1 MKLPHR
7 RQVLHLGVGV
17 AALPAMSRIARAQ
30 GYPSRPVRWIVRFP
44 AGGPDDI
51 IARLMGQWLSQR
63 LGQPFVI
70 ENRTGAAGNIATEA
84 VVKSNP
90 DGYTLLLIST
100 PNAISAA
107 VYENLNFNFIR
118 DITPV
123 ASLARGLGVMVVN
136 PSFPPKTIPEFIAYA
151 NANPGKISMAS
162 GGSGSIAHIYGEL
175 FKVMSGID
183 MVHVP
188 YRGTPLAMTDLLSG
202 QVQVMFDLVGNSIHH
217 IRSGKLRPLG
227 VTAAARLD
235 LLPDVPAIA
244 EFLPRYDASGWQGV
258 GAPKDTPVEVIERLN
273 KEVIAALAD
282 PTIKTRLVETGYTP
296 TPMSIPDFKKFI
308 VEDTEKWAKVVK
320 FAGIKAE

>member
-100 PNAISAA
+100 PNAINAA

-136 PSFPPKTIPEFIAYA
+136 PSFPPQD
-151 NANPGKISMAS
+151 N
-162 GGSGSIAHIYGEL
+162 
-175 FKVMSGID
+175 SGI
-183 MVHVP
+183 H
-188 YRGTPLAMTDLLSG
+188 R
-202 QVQVMFDLVGNSIHH
+202 
-217 IRSGKLRPLG
+217 LRQRQSRQDQHG
-227 VTAAARLD
+227 VWRQRQHRAYLR
-235 LLPDVPAIA
+235 
-244 EFLPRYDASGWQGV
+244 
-258 GAPKDTPVEVIERLN
+258 
-273 KEVIAALAD
+273 
-282 PTIKTRLVETGYTP
+282 
-296 TPMSIPDFKKFI
+296 
-308 VEDTEKWAKVVK
+308 
-320 FAGIKAE
+320 